1 MAIAKMPSDDQYPDN
16 SDAAKAPVP
25 VVETEEQKEK
35 PVGAVIRKK
44 STGKKI
50 AESIIPKSDRREIGN
65 HLVYDILFPALK
77 ETTSELVNNAV
88 NMILFGD
95 TRSSDRRVKTSKY
108 HDSYNNKYSSSG
120 RSSSSNRERDRR
132 RSLDL
137 DDIIF
142 PTRGIATRAYDEL
155 LDILDE
161 YHWVKVRDLFNAA
174 ELTCDW
180 TGDAYG
186 WDDLPPKAETE
197 RVRYRND
204 EGDLVYG
211 YSLILPNPVRER

>member
-1 MAIAKMPSDDQYPDN
+1 MAKAKMPIDEYPDN
-16 SDAAKAPVP
+16 SDSAKAPVP

-44 STGKKI
+44 SAGRKM

-95 TRSSDRRVKTSKY
+95 TRSSDRRIKTSKY
-108 HDSYNNKYSSSG
+108 HDTYNNKYSSG
-120 RSSSSNRERDRR
+120 RSSSSSRERDRR
-132 RSLDL
+132 RSINL

-197 RVRYRND
+197 RVKYRND

-211 YSLILPNPVRER
+211 YSLMLPSPVRER